1 MPGASDG
8 MTCEKI
14 LIVDD
19 VLATARRLELQLIKM
34 GYIVVSTTDNG
45 PDAITQ
51 AGSYSPDLMLIDI
64 NLGRDMEGIETARI
78 IMEKYH
84 VPVIYLSAETDADTL
99 ARAMDT
105 QPLGYVNK
113 PLRESDLRS
122 TISLA

>member
-14 LIVDD
+14 LVVDHD
-19 VLATARRLELQLIKM
+19 LATARRIELQLIKM
-34 GYIVVSTTDNG
+34 GYIVVSTADNG
-45 PDAITQ
+45 PDAITK